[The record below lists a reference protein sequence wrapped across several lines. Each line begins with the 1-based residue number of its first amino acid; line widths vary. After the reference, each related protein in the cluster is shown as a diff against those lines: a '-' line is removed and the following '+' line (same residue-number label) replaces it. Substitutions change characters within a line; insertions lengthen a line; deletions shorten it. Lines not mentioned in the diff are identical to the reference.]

1 MRRKTKMG
9 TRATTIALAFALGI
23 GTLGFC
29 VGCGADSDAGTSQ
42 DAAEQEQV
50 DDELADGVYE
60 IEVETDSS
68 MFRAESCTLTA
79 KDGEYVATL
88 TLPGQGFT
96 RLYFGSA
103 EDAVEADL
111 SSIYD
116 YTLNDEGLYTFEL
129 PVEELDEE
137 LEIAAYGHRR
147 DTWYDHTIIFHAPT
161 GAPIAEAE

>member
-1 MRRKTKMG
+1 MTRQAYLCRRA
-9 TRATTIALAFALGI
+9 ATLALAL
-23 GTLGFC
+23 TLGVATMGFGA
-29 VGCGADSDAGTSQ
+29 GCSNGSDADSTQ
-42 DAAEQEQV
+42 EEAAREQL

-68 MFRAESCTLTA
+68 MFRAEACTLTA
-79 KDGEYVATL
+79 KDGEYTATL

-116 YTLNDEGLYTFEL
+116 YTLNDDELYTFEL

-147 DTWYDHTIIFHAPT
+147 DTWYDHTIVFHAPT